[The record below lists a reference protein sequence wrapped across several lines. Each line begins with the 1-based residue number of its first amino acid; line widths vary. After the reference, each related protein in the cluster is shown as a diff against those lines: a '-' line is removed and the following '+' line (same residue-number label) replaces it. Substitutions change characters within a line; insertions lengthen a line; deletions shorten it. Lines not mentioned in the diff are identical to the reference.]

1 MTQALRIAIVGVG
14 AIGAFIASRL
24 HRLSQQPGGPALQLS
39 ALARGE
45 TLAVLRGQGLRFHE
59 AGQTHTVPLQLAD
72 STLAGAQSLGPQD
85 LVIVA
90 VKEPAL
96 RGLAPQIAALA
107 RATDVRRAASLE
119 PHLGSGLCPGLD
131 LEPLL
136 TLRGRNEQRRS
147 QRRLRDADEN
157 LGAQVDAV
165 AHEQRMFLH
174 GDHHVEIARRTAVQL
189 DRILKGAKPSDLPVE
204 QPIKFDMVINL
215 KTAKALGLRIPQS
228 LLLRADEV
236 IQ

>member
-107 RATDVRRAASLE
+107 GEGGRVLLAMNGLPWCFFDGLEGPLQGQTLATLLPPKSDDYEVQDYDPLRHQDWRVRANAALILADLQITQAQEGIIRALAA
-119 PHLGSGLCPGLD
+119 
-131 LEPLL
+131 
-136 TLRGRNEQRRS
+136 T
-147 QRRLRDADEN
+147 ADN
-157 LGAQVDAV
+157 TTPAFCHISRALAA
-165 AHEQRMFLH
+165 F
-174 GDHHVEIARRTAVQL
+174 RTWVKHWFRTQAPWC
-189 DRILKGAKPSDLPVE
+189 GPAESPSPS
-204 QPIKFDMVINL
+204 P
-215 KTAKALGLRIPQS
+215 
-228 LLLRADEV
+228 
-236 IQ
+236 